1 MKIYPPLLLPED
13 MKKQYL
19 LCFIKH
25 YAENI
30 ESETFTS
37 KEISEFLSG
46 FITSNS
52 ITSVLKR
59 VNLLPKETSLYNPNG
74 APISVRIYN
83 TKKVTEVLQNI
94 GLYSFDF
101 YQFNTAYYSK
111 SRTETYHLRGD
122 SYKLQQN
129 FNGGENLQNSSSTH
143 LDNPLLLIFN
153 KYSKED
159 IEVLHND
166 MQLGFN
172 FKHYYQLTQ
181 ALKDI
186 VIIDDNGCITLPEGF
201 KIDYEGY
208 SIVDN
213 NLLKFLNL
221 PFTIDSLNTKRLH
234 RIVAQT
240 YNPLL
245 NYSNPNG
252 SPILD
257 VHHKCKNRACIS
269 PLHLTPANRNLHTV
283 FHNRVGDTHPI
294 NNPLETF
301 QIVANTSLH

>member
-1 MKIYPPLLLPED
+1 MNNSSIILPTD
-13 MKKQYL
+13 LKKQYL
-19 LCFIKH
+19 LCFIKD
-25 YAENI
+25 YLENC
-30 ESETFTS
+30 EAETFTS

-46 FITSNS
+46 FVTSNS
-52 ITSVLKR
+52 VTSVLKR
-59 VNLLPKETSLYNPNG
+59 VNILPFETSMYNPNG
-74 APISVRIYN
+74 TPISVRIYY
-83 TKKVTEVLQNI
+83 TKEVIDVLQNI
-94 GLYSFDF
+94 GLHSFDF
-101 YQFNTAYYSK
+101 CQYNEAYYSK
-111 SRTETYHLRGD
+111 SRTQTTSNTISSMNY
-122 SYKLQQN
+122 
-129 FNGGENLQNSSSTH
+129 NGGINLENSSSTH
-143 LDNPLLLIFN
+143 LVSPLLLIFN
-153 KYSKED
+153 KYTKED
-159 IEVLHND
+159 MEVLHND

-201 KIDYEGY
+201 KMDYEGY

-213 NLLKFLNL
+213 HLLKFLNL
-221 PFTIDSLNTKRLH
+221 PFTVDSLNTKRLH

-245 NYSNPNG
+245 NYSNPDG

-283 FHNRVGDTHPI
+283 FHNRVGDSHPL
-294 NNPLETF
+294 NNPLESF